1 MFFEEHTKIKNF
13 RGLSLEGLKA
23 LKCIDIDVSQY
34 KQIKRLKILFSRN
47 YCAKKGIEF
56 LVEGFEKYLGGLE
69 EICLNL
75 SK

>member
-1 MFFEEHTKIKNF
+1 MKSKEKVNK
-13 RGLSLEGLKA
+13 
-23 LKCIDIDVSQY
+23 
-34 KQIKRLKILFSRN
+34 KQTIFYDRN

-69 EICLNL
+69 VICLNL